1 MATTKY
7 NFKDARRFLNNSI
20 GASDLYNKVCAAI
33 GLVQDIEYDHD
44 ESEASQEIFS
54 TLLMCA
60 DLLET
65 MLPVTSKKA
74 G

>member
-1 MATTKY
+1 MAKIKY
-7 NFKDARRFLNNSI
+7 DFKDAQDFLDDNIS
-20 GASDLYNKVCAAI
+20 ASELYDKVCAAM
-33 GLVQDIEYDHD
+33 GHVQDIEYDHD

-65 MLPVTSKKA
+65 ITPKQNETA
-74 G
+74 A

>member
-7 NFKDARRFLNNSI
+7 DFKDAQDFLNDNIS
-20 GASDLYNKVCAAI
+20 ASELYDKVCAAI
-33 GLVQDIEYDHD
+33 GHVQDIEYDHD

-65 MLPVTSKKA
+65 MLPTTTSIA